1 MSEPIKKPAPQF
13 ETLLD
18 LGSSRMLSALS
29 AYHMWKW
36 MELARNINSPG
47 GEERV
52 NRNLAIMNRHGIFFA
67 QLGKSTY
74 KSFVADLS
82 IFFDKDGYD
91 GTFSMKKLLA
101 STQDKLT
108 AAEIDE
114 LRRKIEKIKNKE
126 GVNIKFLHEL
136 RNADVA
142 HQEID
147 SRARHLL
154 YANVESLFNT
164 VQSMLNLISNK
175 YNKSVH
181 GWGHVDKEVDRQ
193 MKWVFDDLERGEAAR
208 LKEIKKK
215 WRI

>member
-1 MSEPIKKPAPQF
+1 MSEQQKSRF
-13 ETLLD
+13 EKLLN
-18 LGSSRMLSALS
+18 LGSDRMLSALG
-29 AYHMWKW
+29 AYHIWKW

-47 GEERV
+47 GETTV

-101 STQDKLT
+101 STCDKFT
-108 AAEIDE
+108 AAEVETLRKE
-114 LRRKIEKIKNKE
+114 LEKIKYKQ
-126 GVNIKFLHEL
+126 GANIKFLHEL

-154 YANVESLFNT
+154 YANVESLFGA
-164 VQSMLNLISNK
+164 VQEMLNLISNR
-175 YNKSVH
+175 YDKSVH
-181 GWGHVDKEVDRQ
+181 WWEHVEKEANRQ
-193 MKWVFDDLERGEAAR
+193 MKWVFDNLERGEAAR
-208 LKEIKKK
+208 LKEIKEK
-215 WRI
+215 WQE

>member
-1 MSEPIKKPAPQF
+1 MQEKSDKSQF
-13 ETLLD
+13 EKLLD
-18 LGSSRMLSALS
+18 LGSSRMLSALG
-29 AYHMWKW
+29 AYYMWKW

-47 GEERV
+47 GREGV

-91 GTFSMKKLLA
+91 DTFSMKKLLA
-101 STQDKLT
+101 STRDKLT
-108 AAEIDE
+108 AAEVDTLQKE
-114 LRRKIEKIKNKE
+114 IEKIKHKE

-142 HQEID
+142 HQEIN
-147 SRARHLL
+147 SRARPLL
-154 YANVESLFNT
+154 YANVESLFDA
-164 VQSMLNLISNK
+164 VQAMLNLTSNK

-181 GWGHVDKEVDRQ
+181 WWEHVKEEVNRQ
-193 MKWVFDDLERGEAAR
+193 MKWVFDDLERGEAKR

-215 WRI
+215 WRT